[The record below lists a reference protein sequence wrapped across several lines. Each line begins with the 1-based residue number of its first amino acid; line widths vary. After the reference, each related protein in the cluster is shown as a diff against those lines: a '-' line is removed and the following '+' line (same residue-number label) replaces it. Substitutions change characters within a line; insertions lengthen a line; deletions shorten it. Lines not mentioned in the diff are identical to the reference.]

1 MSKNAELMKGTSEND
16 ETPQLRTHE
25 CAELDAWSAEVGWD
39 LGYRQVGKGQFDA
52 WFNMN
57 LCSQLRV
64 VDQYCNRETLV
75 SGSPPPNHVA
85 LLITFNR
92 GSRGILQ
99 GKPLKLNEVTSVAPG
114 SEATYR
120 SPAHLRMMTMHVP
133 VDRLR
138 EGFRAIVQTDLDHVI
153 GETRIIDLPDE
164 SRQRLTAIGRHAAGA
179 TEFAAREAGE
189 VYQKELEEH
198 FVVALVRGF
207 AGKSEVEPGLLSRQ
221 NRVRYV
227 LAARDYIESHLAEPL
242 GLETLARVTGVSPRT
257 LEYAFREVFDV
268 TPLRY
273 IKTRRLDA
281 ARRRFL
287 AAENPQLT
295 VTDVAL
301 DYGFHHFSYFSRDYH
316 AQFGEYPSQTLSGA
330 MR

>member
-1 MSKNAELMKGTSEND
+1 MRENSGNHD
-16 ETPQLRTHE
+16 AAPQLTTHE
-25 CAELDAWSAEVGWD
+25 CKELDVWSAEVGWD

-57 LCSQLRV
+57 LCSQLRA

-85 LLITFNR
+85 ILIPTNQ

-99 GKPLKLNEVTSVAPG
+99 GKLLKSHEVAISTPG
-114 SEATYR
+114 SETTYR
-120 SPAHLRMMTMHVP
+120 SPADLRILSLHVP

-138 EGFRAIVQTDLDHVI
+138 EGFRAIAQTDLDHLI
-153 GETRIIDLPDE
+153 GETRVIELPDE
-164 SRQRLTAIGRHAAGA
+164 SLQRLTAIGRHVASAA
-179 TEFAAREAGE
+179 EFAAGKASET
-189 VYQKELEEH
+189 YQKELEEH

-207 AGKSEVEPGLLSRQ
+207 VGDREAEPGLLSRQ

-227 LAARDYIESHLAEPL
+227 LAARDYIESHLGEPL
-242 GLETLARVTGVSPRT
+242 GIETLARVTGVSPRT

-268 TPLRY
+268 TPIRY

-287 AAENPQLT
+287 TAEDPRLK

-301 DYGFHHFSYFSRDYH
+301 DYGFQHFSHFSRDYH
-316 AQFGEYPSQTLSGA
+316 AMFGEYPSQTLRTDS
-330 MR
+330 